1 MVAVDILDELAEMLA
16 KANPRQVLN
25 FKPAPQN
32 LKELEGLLLKKSAGQ
47 LTYAEE
53 RELDK
58 YVLIENV
65 LGLAKA
71 RAYQIL
77 QNEPLHP

>member
-32 LKELEGLLLKKSAGQ
+32 LKELEDLLLKKSAGQ
-47 LTYAEE
+47 PTHVEE